1 MAGGEP
7 SKTGDDRPYGR
18 LITISPHS
26 PPSTTLENEQEE
38 EEEKTEEEDGVGG
51 RDGPRQYQR
60 AERTRAL
67 HRLGRKGN
75 PVLSLCLTA
84 QLW

>member
-7 SKTGDDRPYGR
+7 SKTGDDTPYGR
-18 LITISPHS
+18 LITISPLS

-38 EEEKTEEEDGVGG
+38 EEEEDGVGG